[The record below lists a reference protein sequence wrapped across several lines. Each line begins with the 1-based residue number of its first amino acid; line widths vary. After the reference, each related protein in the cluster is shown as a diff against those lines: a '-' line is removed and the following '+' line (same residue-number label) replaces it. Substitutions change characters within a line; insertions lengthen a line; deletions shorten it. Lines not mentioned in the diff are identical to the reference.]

1 VCSSD
6 RPLSSFHRGAL
17 YTRSERE
24 KTEIPPDWG
33 RHPDIRPFWVAIPLD
48 VVFGT
53 GKWAYILY
61 TGPMRCPF
69 CGHDDSQVVDSRLS
83 DPGDAVR
90 RRRACRSCE
99 RRFTTY
105 ERYDEGPLYIRK
117 RGGRR
122 EPFERAKVLAGL
134 ERAAIKRPVER
145 EQLEA
150 LVDRIVA
157 ELRAGGGTPGAE
169 QVGELALRGL
179 RELDPVAYVRFAS
192 VYRKFEDL
200 TEFERE
206 LERLDSEP
214 PLQRESLFESAH
226 DSPPRRG
233 GSVRTR
239 GQATRLP
246 PESGGELAKSGI
258 TGLVEENSES
268 RRGS

>member
-1 VCSSD
+1 M
-6 RPLSSFHRGAL
+6 
-17 YTRSERE
+17 
-24 KTEIPPDWG
+24 
-33 RHPDIRPFWVAIPLD
+33 
-48 VVFGT
+48 VFGR
-53 GKWAYILY
+53 GKWTYILY

-179 RELDPVAYVRFAS
+179 RELDSVAYVRFAS

-200 TEFERE
+200 REFERE

-226 DSPPRRG
+226 DSPPRSG

-258 TGLVEENSES
+258 TGLVEKNSES